1 MNHSDLTPAQ
11 VTEFLRLVEDFLE
24 GQVQYPA
31 LLTALQLRFTRDELT
46 ALETRAREL
55 VAALRVARDM
65 HG

>member
-1 MNHSDLTPAQ
+1 MSPDLTPAQ

-24 GQVQYPA
+24 GQVEYPT
-31 LLTALQLRFTRDELT
+31 LFTALQLRFTRDELT